1 MTDPAATP
9 APAPA
14 PVPAAPATAGPG
26 KTLGIVGLILAFIG
40 PVSLIGLI
48 LSIVARSQSKKAG
61 LTNTPATVGIVIGII
76 VLVGT
81 IILFVGLGISSAA
94 LLAQCAD
101 LGPGV
106 HDVNGVTVTCS

>member
-1 MTDPAATP
+1 MTTP

-14 PVPAAPATAGPG
+14 PVPAAAAPG
-26 KTLGIVGLILAFIG
+26 KTLGVVGLILSFFG

-61 LTNTPATVGIVIGII
+61 VSNTPATVGIVIGLIVLVISIISII
-76 VLVGT
+76 VL
-81 IILFVGLGISSAA
+81 GISAAA
-94 LLAQCAD
+94 LVAQCAD